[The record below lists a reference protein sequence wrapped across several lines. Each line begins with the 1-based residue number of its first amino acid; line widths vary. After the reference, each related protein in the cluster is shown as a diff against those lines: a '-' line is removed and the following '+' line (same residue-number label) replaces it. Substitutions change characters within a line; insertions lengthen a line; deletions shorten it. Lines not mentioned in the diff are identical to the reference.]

1 MRLRLPEHRDP
12 ARRMHRVAVAFV
24 VATARSAG
32 GGPPA
37 SASSGLLA
45 RALDP
50 FAFVGSFPLPSPLL
64 ACASDKTS
72 RPCRAAV
79 SRSLSGGARRVRRL
93 T

>member
-1 MRLRLPEHRDP
+1 MRLRLRLPEHRDP

-37 SASSGLLA
+37 CATARPAPAGSSGLLA

-50 FAFVGSFPLPSPLL
+50 RPL
-64 ACASDKTS
+64 CF
-72 RPCRAAV
+72 
-79 SRSLSGGARRVRRL
+79 RR
-93 T
+93 